1 MARSTTTSEK
11 RWTLITMILTS
22 GVVFLSGSVVNVAL
36 PKIANALKTR
46 LSGLQWI
53 VDGYLLTLSSLLILG
68 GALGDRFGRRRMCMV
83 GLVGFGLTSLGSGL
97 SPSTGWLIALRALQG
112 ISGALMI
119 PESLALIRVVY
130 RDPEARGRAIG
141 AWSGWTGIAAVI
153 GPLLGGFL
161 VDALSW
167 RWAFFIILP
176 MIVLTIYLMARF
188 VPESRGEDRGANLD
202 WLGAGLVT
210 LGLGGITFGLI
221 EGPVL
226 GWTAPSVLSGLIA
239 GLLALIAFP
248 IVEARKANP
257 LLPLSLFES
266 RNFSGANLTTL
277 AVYAAL
283 QGSNFLLVLYIQ
295 NVMGFSALQA
305 GLMTAPISLILLMLS
320 AFFGRKASRHGPRL
334 FMTFG
339 PITAGGGL
347 ALLARLNPNSNIW
360 VELVPA
366 VMVFGL
372 GLAATVA
379 PLTNTVMSDAPSKH
393 SGVAA
398 AFNNMVSRVAA
409 LLAVAGFGAI
419 LSLGFSNALS
429 EMLQMNNI
437 SPEINAQLQEI
448 AEEPAAGVSGKG
460 LSKKAV
466 NHYQYAFT
474 EGFRQAMITG
484 AGLAVLGGAVAFITI
499 RNPEIKEEGA
509 PTDQDRQE

>member
-266 RNFSGANLTTL
+266 RNFSGANLTT
-277 AVYAAL
+277 
-283 QGSNFLLVLYIQ
+283 Q
-295 NVMGFSALQA
+295 
-305 GLMTAPISLILLMLS
+305 
-320 AFFGRKASRHGPRL
+320 
-334 FMTFG
+334 
-339 PITAGGGL
+339 
-347 ALLARLNPNSNIW
+347 
-360 VELVPA
+360 
-366 VMVFGL
+366 
-372 GLAATVA
+372 
-379 PLTNTVMSDAPSKH
+379 
-393 SGVAA
+393 
-398 AFNNMVSRVAA
+398 
-409 LLAVAGFGAI
+409 
-419 LSLGFSNALS
+419 
-429 EMLQMNNI
+429 
-437 SPEINAQLQEI
+437 
-448 AEEPAAGVSGKG
+448 
-460 LSKKAV
+460 
-466 NHYQYAFT
+466 
-474 EGFRQAMITG
+474 
-484 AGLAVLGGAVAFITI
+484 
-499 RNPEIKEEGA
+499 
-509 PTDQDRQE
+509 